1 MIPTEAEGA
10 VVKAW
15 AHQALYDL
23 VREHFKVFLQH
34 NETRR
39 VAYLLRPMMSVR
51 EEHQRLLAQ
60 WAGEPEGEVLK
71 EWSAFC
77 ELGGRSRSSLNEH
90 VEQGAGVPVL
100 LQRLVRFSHRFD
112 PGVHEGPEGTTAWEL
127 PTVMRGRRVVD
138 WATLGGGGQADP
150 VGCPFEVL
158 GGCTDHRL
166 RTL

>member
-1 MIPTEAEGA
+1 M
-10 VVKAW
+10 
-15 AHQALYDL
+15 
-23 VREHFKVFLQH
+23 
-34 NETRR
+34 
-39 VAYLLRPMMSVR
+39 
-51 EEHQRLLAQ
+51 
-60 WAGEPEGEVLK
+60 LK

-138 WATLGGGGQADP
+138 WATLGGDKPALLDALSKSWEAVLVTACARYEPPRRGLLSHRTYVPPERIGLPLARPIVHPPPGASGG
-150 VGCPFEVL
+150 EEY
-158 GGCTDHRL
+158 CTRIEDVWR
-166 RTL
+166 R